1 MPAAYHVRVC
11 WMCPA
16 NCWLASQS
24 PWDAC
29 CHAELCLPCPHP
41 SAAWPSGAMCC
52 GCTKKK
58 GNTTDTN
65 TTATP
70 TTDTPTPVSEDTGTG
85 TGVTPSPSP
94 STAPT
99 TPAAPAPAPA
109 PAPATAELDEGADGV
124 YLFAYTLVPTKA
136 GEEELN
142 ATMYAAASAGRLLDS
157 LETTAGA
164 RAWECRGQG
173 Q

>member
-1 MPAAYHVRVC
+1 
-11 WMCPA
+11 
-16 NCWLASQS
+16 
-24 PWDAC
+24 
-29 CHAELCLPCPHP
+29 
-41 SAAWPSGAMCC
+41 MCC

-142 ATMYAAASAGRLLDS
+142 ATMYAAASARRLLDS